1 MTCYHHKTE
10 ALSPYTRDGPG
21 GNTRTTTLQDNFGRR
36 IRGVLR
42 RINARIRDAIQT
54 NDAFDLRTEALVD
67 DVPESVFQTEST
79 RAATARFLE
88 WLRTQ
93 FDENYLTVVGPEAN
107 QFVRAAYAAGIREVH
122 GQLSDLDVAFDRPDM
137 DDMLGRPIHAS
148 ALRQLYTRTYE
159 NLESVRDDTVQAVRD
174 ELVEGF
180 RDGKSPTAIARSL
193 TDRVDSIGKH
203 RSTMIARSEVIRA
216 HTEGSL
222 TRIQEVN
229 RDRPEQDDQLVTG
242 HGRWNAAVGQPN
254 TCAFC
259 RRMNGTP
266 LRASEMMNGVVQFR
280 GDTYR
285 LAPPAHVNGRCGV
298 DVWVG
303 GSITEPLEERLP
315 AEVTLLT

>member
-36 IRGVLR
+36 LRGVLR

-93 FDENYLTVVGPEAN
+93 FDENYLTIVGPDAN

-122 GQLSDLDVAFDRPDM
+122 GQLADLDVAFDRPDM
-137 DDMLGRPIHAS
+137 DDMLGRPIHSS

-159 NLESVRDDTVQAVRD
+159 NLESVRDDTVQAVRE

-193 TDRVDSIGKH
+193 TDRVDSVGQN
-203 RSTMIARSEVIRA
+203 RSTMIARSEVMNA
-216 HTEGSL
+216 HSTGAL
-222 TRIQEVN
+222 NRIQEVN
-229 RDRPEQDDQLVTG
+229 DSRPEQDEELVTG
-242 HGRWNAAVGQPN
+242 HGRWDAAMGQRN
-254 TCAFC
+254 TCPFC
-259 RRMNGTP
+259 RRMNGTA
-266 LRASEMMNGVVQFR
+266 LTAREMATTIVQFR

-285 LAPPAHVNGRCGV
+285 LKPPAHVNGRCNIN
-298 DVWVG
+298 VWVG

>member
-1 MTCYHHKTE
+1 MTCQHHKTE

-21 GNTRTTTLQDNFGRR
+21 GPTRTFTLQQNFARR
-36 IRGVLR
+36 LRGVLR

-93 FDENYLTVVGPEAN
+93 FDNDYLTVVGPDAN
-107 QFVRAAYAAGIREVH
+107 QFVRAAYAAGIREIH

-216 HTEGSL
+216 HTEGSIS
-222 TRIQEVN
+222 RIDEINQSTDAN
-229 RDRPEQDDQLVTG
+229 LSGG
-242 HGRWNAAVGQPN
+242 HGRFNAAMGQPN
-254 TCAFC
+254 ITCPFC
-259 RRMNGTP
+259 RALNGTP
-266 LRASEMMNGVVQFR
+266 LRTRELASGVVQFR
-280 GDTYR
+280 GDIYR
-285 LAPPAHVNGRCGV
+285 LGPPSHVNGRCGV
-298 DVWVG
+298 DVMVG
-303 GSITEPLEERLP
+303 ESIDTPLSERLP
-315 AEVTLLT
+315 PEITVVSGG